1 MDIGGGTTDIA
12 VFVEGSIY
20 HTAVLAVGGDMLT
33 NDIAIGLR
41 TPRPEAE
48 SIKRKYGCALA
59 SMMKPDEKIEVPSVG
74 GRRPRVLARQT
85 LCEIIQ
91 PRLEELF
98 AMVDREVRRA
108 GYAGRVNGGVVVTG
122 GSSIMEGVPELA
134 EQILDMP
141 VRRGLPRG
149 VGGLIDVISNPMYA
163 TGVGLGI
170 YGAAHRRPAQ
180 VQEGDGSKHLRQ
192 GDCANEGVV
201 RGNLLG
207 QGGRGMAISIEMME
221 AEKMANIKVIGVG
234 GGGSNAVS
242 RMIAA
247 SMTGVEF
254 IVVNTDAQALRHSP
268 VDNKIQIGEKL
279 TKGLGAGANPEIGRK
294 AAIEDTDRL
303 LQAMQGAD
311 MVFITAGLGG
321 GTGGGAAPI
330 IANLAKEMEILTVGV
345 VTKPFIFEGKRR
357 GDQAEHCLEELKA
370 GVDSLII
377 IPNQRLINASSK
389 NTGVKDAFAMADNIL
404 RQAVQGIADI
414 IVKPGYINVDFADV
428 RAVMS
433 ERGLAMMGIG
443 EATEDN
449 AAVDAVQKAINS
461 PLLENQSIKGARGV
475 LLNFTHSSTL
485 PIYQLSEAS
494 KIVHDMVD
502 RDANIIFGDVI
513 EDEMG
518 QNVRVTVIAT
528 GFDGAPDA
536 EQLEAAPI
544 SSLRPY
550 TPKPAPQKASPEG
563 ALSAQGRGQE
573 GGQHDAAAGGSDRG
587 GAGYPD
593 LPAPAGGL
601 AAGR

>member
-1 MDIGGGTTDIA
+1 
-12 VFVEGSIY
+12 
-20 HTAVLAVGGDMLT
+20 
-33 NDIAIGLR
+33 
-41 TPRPEAE
+41 
-48 SIKRKYGCALA
+48 
-59 SMMKPDEKIEVPSVG
+59 
-74 GRRPRVLARQT
+74 
-85 LCEIIQ
+85 
-91 PRLEELF
+91 
-98 AMVDREVRRA
+98 
-108 GYAGRVNGGVVVTG
+108 
-122 GSSIMEGVPELA
+122 
-134 EQILDMP
+134 
-141 VRRGLPRG
+141 
-149 VGGLIDVISNPMYA
+149 
-163 TGVGLGI
+163 
-170 YGAAHRRPAQ
+170 
-180 VQEGDGSKHLRQ
+180 
-192 GDCANEGVV
+192 
-201 RGNLLG
+201 
-207 QGGRGMAISIEMME
+207 MAISIEMLE

-242 RMIAA
+242 RMIAS
-247 SMTGVEF
+247 SMSGVEF
-254 IVVNTDAQALRHSP
+254 IVVNTDSQALRHSS
-268 VDNKIQIGEKL
+268 VENKIQIGEKL

-345 VTKPFIFEGKRR
+345 VTKPFVFEGKRR
-357 GDQAEHCLEELKA
+357 GDQAERCLEELKA

-414 IVKPGYINVDFADV
+414 VVKPGYINVDFADV

-443 EATEDN
+443 EATDDN

-475 LLNFTHSSTL
+475 LLNFTHASTL

-513 EDEMG
+513 EDDMG

-528 GFDGAPDA
+528 GFDEVSDA
-536 EQLEAAPI
+536 EQPETAPAP
-544 SSLRPY
+544 SLRPY
-550 TPKPAPQKASPEG
+550 MPKPAPQKAAPEG
-563 ALSAQGRGQE
+563 AFLRKG
-573 GGQHDAAAGGSDRG
+573 AAKKVVNMTL
-587 GAGYPD
+587 PLED
-593 LPAPAGGL
+593 LTEEVLDIPTFLRRQAD
-601 AAGR
+601 

>member
-1 MDIGGGTTDIA
+1 
-12 VFVEGSIY
+12 
-20 HTAVLAVGGDMLT
+20 
-33 NDIAIGLR
+33 
-41 TPRPEAE
+41 
-48 SIKRKYGCALA
+48 
-59 SMMKPDEKIEVPSVG
+59 
-74 GRRPRVLARQT
+74 
-85 LCEIIQ
+85 
-91 PRLEELF
+91 
-98 AMVDREVRRA
+98 
-108 GYAGRVNGGVVVTG
+108 
-122 GSSIMEGVPELA
+122 
-134 EQILDMP
+134 
-141 VRRGLPRG
+141 
-149 VGGLIDVISNPMYA
+149 
-163 TGVGLGI
+163 
-170 YGAAHRRPAQ
+170 
-180 VQEGDGSKHLRQ
+180 
-192 GDCANEGVV
+192 
-201 RGNLLG
+201 
-207 QGGRGMAISIEMME
+207 MAISIEMMG

-242 RMIAA
+242 RMIAS
-247 SMTGVEF
+247 SMSGVEF

-268 VDNKIQIGEKL
+268 VEHKIQIGEKL

-330 IANLAKEMEILTVGV
+330 IANLAQEMEILTVGV

-357 GDQAEHCLEELKA
+357 GDQAERCLEELKA

-414 IVKPGYINVDFADV
+414 IVKPGYINVDFADI

-475 LLNFTHSSTL
+475 LLNFTHASTL

-528 GFDGAPDA
+528 GFDEAPEA
-536 EQLEAAPI
+536 EQPEAAPI
-544 SSLRPY
+544 PSLRPY
-550 TPKPAPQKASPEG
+550 APRPAPQKAAPEG
-563 ALSAQGRGQE
+563 AFLRRGSAKKVVNMTLPLE
-573 GGQHDAAAGGSDRG
+573 
-587 GAGYPD
+587 D
-593 LPAPAGGL
+593 LTEEVLDIPTFLRRQAD
-601 AAGR
+601 

>member
-1 MDIGGGTTDIA
+1 
-12 VFVEGSIY
+12 
-20 HTAVLAVGGDMLT
+20 
-33 NDIAIGLR
+33 
-41 TPRPEAE
+41 
-48 SIKRKYGCALA
+48 
-59 SMMKPDEKIEVPSVG
+59 
-74 GRRPRVLARQT
+74 
-85 LCEIIQ
+85 
-91 PRLEELF
+91 
-98 AMVDREVRRA
+98 
-108 GYAGRVNGGVVVTG
+108 
-122 GSSIMEGVPELA
+122 
-134 EQILDMP
+134 
-141 VRRGLPRG
+141 
-149 VGGLIDVISNPMYA
+149 
-163 TGVGLGI
+163 
-170 YGAAHRRPAQ
+170 
-180 VQEGDGSKHLRQ
+180 
-192 GDCANEGVV
+192 
-201 RGNLLG
+201 
-207 QGGRGMAISIEMME
+207 MAISIEMMG

-242 RMIAA
+242 RMIAS
-247 SMTGVEF
+247 SMSGVEF

-268 VDNKIQIGEKL
+268 VENKIQIGEKL

-330 IANLAKEMEILTVGV
+330 IANLAQEMEILTVGV

-357 GDQAEHCLEELKA
+357 GDQAERCLEELKA

-414 IVKPGYINVDFADV
+414 IVKPGYINVDFADI

-475 LLNFTHSSTL
+475 LLNFTHASTL

-528 GFDGAPDA
+528 GFDEAPEA
-536 EQLEAAPI
+536 EQPEAAPI
-544 SSLRPY
+544 PSLRPY
-550 TPKPAPQKASPEG
+550 APRPSPQKASPEG
-563 ALSAQGRGQE
+563 AFLRRG
-573 GGQHDAAAGGSDRG
+573 AAKKVVNMML
-587 GAGYPD
+587 PLED
-593 LPAPAGGL
+593 LTEEVLDIPTFLRRQAD
-601 AAGR
+601 

>member
-1 MDIGGGTTDIA
+1 
-12 VFVEGSIY
+12 
-20 HTAVLAVGGDMLT
+20 
-33 NDIAIGLR
+33 
-41 TPRPEAE
+41 
-48 SIKRKYGCALA
+48 
-59 SMMKPDEKIEVPSVG
+59 
-74 GRRPRVLARQT
+74 
-85 LCEIIQ
+85 
-91 PRLEELF
+91 
-98 AMVDREVRRA
+98 
-108 GYAGRVNGGVVVTG
+108 
-122 GSSIMEGVPELA
+122 
-134 EQILDMP
+134 
-141 VRRGLPRG
+141 
-149 VGGLIDVISNPMYA
+149 
-163 TGVGLGI
+163 
-170 YGAAHRRPAQ
+170 
-180 VQEGDGSKHLRQ
+180 
-192 GDCANEGVV
+192 
-201 RGNLLG
+201 
-207 QGGRGMAISIEMME
+207 MAISIEMMG

-242 RMIAA
+242 RMIAS
-247 SMTGVEF
+247 SMSGVEF

-268 VDNKIQIGEKL
+268 VENKIQIGEKL

-330 IANLAKEMEILTVGV
+330 IANLAQEMEILTVGV

-357 GDQAEHCLEELKA
+357 GDQAERCLEELKA

-377 IPNQRLINASSK
+377 IPKQRLINASSK

-414 IVKPGYINVDFADV
+414 IVKPGYINVDFADI

-475 LLNFTHSSTL
+475 LLNFTHASTL

-528 GFDGAPDA
+528 GFDEAPEA
-536 EQLEAAPI
+536 EQPEAAPI
-544 SSLRPY
+544 PSLRPY
-550 TPKPAPQKASPEG
+550 APRPAPQKAAPEG
-563 ALSAQGRGQE
+563 VFLRRG
-573 GGQHDAAAGGSDRG
+573 AAKKVVNMML
-587 GAGYPD
+587 PLED
-593 LPAPAGGL
+593 LTEEVLDIPTFLRRQAD
-601 AAGR
+601 